1 MNLAIVFALDPEMG
15 QTFSLSREVDENAT
29 KQEIYN
35 HLKAEAEL
43 SDDAVD
49 TILVVKS
56 VLASGDKDFIGAPEV
71 VHFWTAASDNFSDC

>member
-56 VLASGDKDFIGAPEV
+56 VIDVYRHPVAPEV
-71 VHFWTAASDNFSDC
+71 VHFWTASGGNFEGL